1 MTLAQARA
9 DTRDYLVHLRSAV
22 KNVIDRKGDMLEA
35 GKIDQSA
42 FLRLVGSD
50 QLAGRNAQ
58 AVFAEME
65 FE

>member
-1 MTLAQARA
+1 VLLAQARA
-9 DTRDYLVHLRSAV
+9 DTRDYLEHLRSAV
-22 KNVIDRKGDMLEA
+22 KGVLDRNGDMIVA
-35 GKIDQSA
+35 GKIDQSK
-42 FLRLVGSD
+42 FMRLIGSD